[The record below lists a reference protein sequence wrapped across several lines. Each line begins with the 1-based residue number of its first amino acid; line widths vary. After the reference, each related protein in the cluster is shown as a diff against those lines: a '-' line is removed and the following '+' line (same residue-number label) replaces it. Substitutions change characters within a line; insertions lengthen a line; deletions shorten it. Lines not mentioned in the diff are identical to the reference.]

1 MSTPR
6 TTNSG
11 NDRGE
16 PDGGLGKRVLS
27 GGAPAGPAISMRDAD
42 EGSAAREKRGAAQQD
57 ERLRKSSW
65 ISTLLKRPE
74 FAAIS
79 GTVLVFA
86 IFAFTAG
93 DSGMFRA
100 DGVINWLQVSAYLGI
115 IAVGACLLMIAGE
128 FDLSIGSMIGFAGMV
143 VALPAVYFHW
153 PLWVSIL
160 LAFAGSIALGALNGY
175 LVIRT
180 KLPSFIVTLAFLF
193 ILRGLTL
200 ALSIMFANRTVVSG
214 VGDLVANDWLAR
226 TFFYGTVGNGFFS
239 WLAQI
244 GWMPALP
251 NGDALIKGIPKVIVW
266 WVAMATGAS
275 LILARTQFG
284 NWIFAVGG
292 DANAARNVGVPVK
305 KVKIS
310 LFVFTAFCACV
321 FAVLQVCDIRFGRGR
336 SRIAEGIR
344 SNYRGGHRRLSAY
357 RRIRIGGRRMLRS
370 GHIRSRAD
378 RYHLHEHQFGLV
390 SGFPRRNATPGSALQ
405 QFRPHPRGA
414 GKIVHDYERRQ
425 YSLA

>member
-1 MSTPR
+1 
-6 TTNSG
+6 
-11 NDRGE
+11 
-16 PDGGLGKRVLS
+16 
-27 GGAPAGPAISMRDAD
+27 
-42 EGSAAREKRGAAQQD
+42 
-57 ERLRKSSW
+57 
-65 ISTLLKRPE
+65 
-74 FAAIS
+74 
-79 GTVLVFA
+79 
-86 IFAFTAG
+86 
-93 DSGMFRA
+93 
-100 DGVINWLQVSAYLGI
+100 
-115 IAVGACLLMIAGE
+115 
-128 FDLSIGSMIGFAGMV
+128 
-143 VALPAVYFHW
+143 
-153 PLWVSIL
+153 
-160 LAFAGSIALGALNGY
+160 

-226 TFFYGTVGNGFFS
+226 TFFYGTVGNSFFS

-251 NGDALIKGIPKVIVW
+251 NGDALINGIPKVIVW

-321 FAVLQVCDIRFGRGR
+321 FAVLQVCDIGSAAADRGLQKEFEAIIAAVIGGCLLTGGYGSVVGACFGAVIFGVVQ
-336 SRIAEGIR
+336 IGITYTNISSDWFR
-344 SNYRGGHRRLSAY
+344 VFLGAMLLLAVLFNNFV
-357 RRIRIGGRRMLRS
+357 RIRVAQAR
-370 GHIRSRAD
+370 
-378 RYHLHEHQFGLV
+378 
-390 SGFPRRNATPGSALQ
+390 
-405 QFRPHPRGA
+405 
-414 GKIVHDYERRQ
+414 
-425 YSLA
+425 